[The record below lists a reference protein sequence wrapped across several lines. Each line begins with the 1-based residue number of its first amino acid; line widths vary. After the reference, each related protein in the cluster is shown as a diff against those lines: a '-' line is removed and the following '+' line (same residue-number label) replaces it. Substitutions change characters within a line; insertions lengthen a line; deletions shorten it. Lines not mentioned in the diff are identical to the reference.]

1 MIARSLKQP
10 RCPTPEEWIQKM
22 WFLYTMEYY
31 LASKNQDILSFA
43 CRWMKLEYII
53 LSKITLTQ
61 KNRHA
66 CYDVYSLINGY
77 QPKNKE
83 YPRYN
88 PQISRR
94 LISRRA
100 HLRMPQSHLGGSA
113 TPIPV
118 KSAWQVQKL
127 AYSPEAKRFMET
139 FLLEILCHLIT
150 QMCFRFV
157 PESFVC
163 FPSVSFY

>member
-1 MIARSLKQP
+1 LNSGPLEEQSLLLTAELLKLYLPEYPALLFLGIYPKGSTSCHRVMCSNMFITALFMIARSLKQP

-77 QPKNKE
+77 
-83 YPRYN
+83 
-88 PQISRR
+88 
-94 LISRRA
+94 
-100 HLRMPQSHLGGSA
+100 
-113 TPIPV
+113 
-118 KSAWQVQKL
+118 
-127 AYSPEAKRFMET
+127 
-139 FLLEILCHLIT
+139 
-150 QMCFRFV
+150 
-157 PESFVC
+157 
-163 FPSVSFY
+163 